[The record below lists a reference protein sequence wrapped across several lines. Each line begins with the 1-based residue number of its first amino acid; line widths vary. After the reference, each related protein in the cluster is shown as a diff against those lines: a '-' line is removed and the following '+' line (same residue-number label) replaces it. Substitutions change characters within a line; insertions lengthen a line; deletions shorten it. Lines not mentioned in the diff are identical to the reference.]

1 MIKMFYIF
9 ILLCCMAPFNGHTEE
24 FLQTKNS
31 FLLVKAV
38 KLGRSSVESNNI
50 LSSTAGKNEL
60 LKKCD
65 PNCSNCNKVTGEC
78 LACDSGRFLNDN
90 LCLVCPKN
98 ASCSDG
104 KTFKC
109 VAGYYQNGKECTLCS
124 AGYYSAA
131 GATNCS
137 SCPAG
142 TFSSAGSA
150 GCTNCP
156 TGTFSSGSAAACI
169 NCPANCSS
177 CNSSGLCTVCKT
189 GYFLNSG
196 SCSQCP
202 TNSICNATSF
212 SCKAGYYKDGNY
224 CTSCPKGTIS
234 SAGATYCSTC
244 PAGTYASAGTSCVTC
259 PAGTYS
265 RGAVTSCSSCS
276 QNCTSCTS
284 DTQCTQCETGYTL
297 QNGKCVKLNL
307 VCCPNCSICDS
318 STGICSKC
326 EIGRYY
332 NAALNECM
340 PCPYGCARCPDFNS
354 CTNCY
359 TGFTLRGGV
368 CTNRG
373 NGSLVDALY

>member
-109 VAGYYQNGKECTLCS
+109 AAGYYATT
-124 AGYYSAA
+124 
-131 GATNCS
+131 GATSCS

-156 TGTFSSGSAAACI
+156 T
-169 NCPANCSS
+169 
-177 CNSSGLCTVCKT
+177 
-189 GYFLNSG
+189 
-196 SCSQCP
+196 
-202 TNSICNATSF
+202 
-212 SCKAGYYKDGNY
+212 
-224 CTSCPKGTIS
+224 
-234 SAGATYCSTC
+234 
-244 PAGTYASAGTSCVTC
+244 GTYASAGTSCVTC

-340 PCPYGCARCPDFNS
+340 PCPYGCARCSDFNS